1 MEFQSPCGV
10 TLEES
15 MFINEPLTKAAQDGL
30 DARPMAHTISSFFQC
45 CHVHFDSGTRQLIK
59 VKRGVP
65 RTLSQPE
72 EKITQHALVDVD
84 GSWTLT
90 GETGFAIRTDPDTIV
105 RPLRKCYQV
114 GSLRHYPSGKL
125 AEGSDANAGS
135 RASCPNLRPNFYRA
149 KVRTNFHFFW
159 IFHDSILFYSTYDVL
174 QIS

>member
-1 MEFQSPCGV
+1 
-10 TLEES
+10 

-65 RTLSQPE
+65 RTLRQPE

-84 GSWTLT
+84 GSRTLP

-105 RPLRKCYQV
+105 RPLRTRYQV
-114 GSLRHYPSGKL
+114 GSLRHCSSFSRPILSGTSFC
-125 AEGSDANAGS
+125 ASFCSASSSPTGNSS
-135 RASCPNLRPNFYRA
+135 VRADQR
-149 KVRTNFHFFW
+149 
-159 IFHDSILFYSTYDVL
+159 
-174 QIS
+174 